1 MESKIKISYPD
12 SEKIYMYGEIYPDVK
27 VGMRKVNLTPTVTVE
42 NGKQVITENA
52 PVYVYDTSGA
62 YSDPAVKNDLKKGL
76 PITVPYN
83 YYRNNDPA
91 QGPVVRWRGHA
102 NLLFTNWLNYYVYQE
117 TPYRREDIRFLTT
130 L

>member
-76 PITVPYN
+76 PRLRHNEAVP
-83 YYRNNDPA
+83 
-91 QGPVVRWRGHA
+91 GK
-102 NLLFTNWLNYYVYQE
+102 NWLPGYPDVLCKAGNHHPGNGVCCYS
-117 TPYRREDIRFLTT
+117 
-130 L
+130 